1 MELWGLSAVAMNAE
15 RLHCY
20 VAPAEERIFENDTRA
35 GRNAVLARE
44 VSRLQDPATME
55 ALQSVCV
62 LGLFGFPV
70 CYTTHGEEAVAVRD
84 SG

>member
-1 MELWGLSAVAMNAE
+1 MELGGWSAVVMDAE

-35 GRNAVLARE
+35 GRDAVLARE

-55 ALQSVCV
+55 ALPSVCV
-62 LGLFGFPV
+62 LGLFGLPV
-70 CYTTHGEEAVAVRD
+70 CYTGHREEAAAVRD